1 MDITSACAFND
12 KVHIGVIFKAADI
25 IDQGTREESV
35 FLQNAGRSMTEVV
48 NADFL
53 NIEVIRYHIA
63 AGWGQQAAH
72 DFQ

>member
-1 MDITSACAFND
+1 
-12 KVHIGVIFKAADI
+12 
-25 IDQGTREESV
+25 
-35 FLQNAGRSMTEVV
+35 MTEVV